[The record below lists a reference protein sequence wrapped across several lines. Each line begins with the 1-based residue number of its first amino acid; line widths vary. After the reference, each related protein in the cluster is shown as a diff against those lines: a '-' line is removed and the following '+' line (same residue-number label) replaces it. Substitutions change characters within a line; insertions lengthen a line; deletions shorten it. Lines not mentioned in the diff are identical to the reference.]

1 MTLRVFVGE
10 PALTRMGPRVTSGS
24 RATGSCHALFP
35 DRRSQIGGAAVKDR
49 IREIDKEYGFNLSE
63 DEIESIA
70 KQAEETH
77 RLLQDLYK
85 VDVAGVMPI
94 MKIDK
99 QRKS

>member
-1 MTLRVFVGE
+1 MK
-10 PALTRMGPRVTSGS
+10 
-24 RATGSCHALFP
+24 
-35 DRRSQIGGAAVKDR
+35 DQIR
-49 IREIDKEYGFNLSE
+49 QIDKEYGFNLSE

-70 KQAEETH
+70 NQAEETH

>member
-1 MTLRVFVGE
+1 MLRGLDKSHVDTHWRACYE
-10 PALTRMGPRVTSGS
+10 PNECDSIAIFMK
-24 RATGSCHALFP
+24 FP
-35 DRRSQIGGAAVKDR
+35 PTGGAAVKER
-49 IREIDKEYGFNLSE
+49 IREIDKEYGFNLTE

-77 RLLQDLYK
+77 KLLQDLYK
-85 VDVAGVMPI
+85 VDVTGVMPI

>member
-1 MTLRVFVGE
+1 MADRV
-10 PALTRMGPRVTSGS
+10 ALTGSGLRVTSRSSTIGLRPGQSPDS
-24 RATGSCHALFP
+24 RT
-35 DRRSQIGGAAVKDR
+35 QTGGAAVKER
-49 IREIDKEYGFNLSE
+49 IREIDKEYGFDLSE
-63 DEIESIA
+63 EEIETIA

-77 RLLQDLYK
+77 KLLQDLYK

>member
-1 MTLRVFVGE
+1 MKE
-10 PALTRMGPRVTSGS
+10 
-24 RATGSCHALFP
+24 
-35 DRRSQIGGAAVKDR
+35 R

-63 DEIESIA
+63 EEIETIA
-70 KQAEETH
+70 RQAEETH
-77 RLLQDLYK
+77 KLLQDLYK

>member
-1 MTLRVFVGE
+1 M
-10 PALTRMGPRVTSGS
+10 PARSL
-24 RATGSCHALFP
+24 
-35 DRRSQIGGAAVKDR
+35 DRQSQIGGTAVKER
-49 IREIDKEYGFNLSE
+49 IREIDKEYGFNLTE

-77 RLLQDLYK
+77 ELLQDLYK
-85 VDVAGVMPI
+85 VDVGGVMPI